1 MLSMTGPLVGVRV
14 IDMTSILMGPYAAQL
29 LGDMGADVIKVEAPA
44 GDMVRDLGPMQNPRM
59 GSLYLHVNRSKR
71 GLVLDLKQAAGLEA
85 VKKLLATA
93 DVLLYNVRPQ
103 AMARLGLG
111 YDVVQKIN
119 PRLLYVGTFGFGQDG
134 PYAAKPAFDDLIQG
148 AIGLPSLIKQAG
160 SDVPRYV
167 PSNIVDRTVG
177 LYAVTSLCAAL
188 FHREKTG
195 RGQKIDIPMFETM
208 ISHLLSDHIGGQTF
222 DPPNGPPGYP
232 RLLAS
237 ERRPYK
243 TADGFVCAVI
253 YSDKQWASFFKA
265 IGRSEIFENDP
276 RFLNLTVRTQHIND
290 LQALAAK
297 IFLERTT
304 NAWLALLDQ
313 ADIPTMPLHTL
324 ETIFDDPHLKAV
336 NMFEWIEHPTEGR
349 VRRVA
354 VPTTWTDSQ
363 PTPGRAAPQLGEH
376 SAEILK
382 ELGYSDAEIASLI
395 AQGVTLTAKIEAG
408 A

>member
-1 MLSMTGPLVGVRV
+1 MTGPLVGIRV
-14 IDMTSILMGPYAAQL
+14 VDMTTILMGPYAAQL
-29 LGDMGADVIKVEAPA
+29 LGDMGADVIKVEAPS
-44 GDMVRDLGPMQNPRM
+44 GDLVRELGPMQHPQM
-59 GSLYLHVNRSKR
+59 GALYLHVNRSKR
-71 GLVLDLKQAAGLEA
+71 GLVLDLKQPAGLEA
-85 VKKLLATA
+85 VKKLIATA

-111 YDVVQKIN
+111 YDEVKKVN
-119 PRLLYVGTFGFGQDG
+119 PRLLYVGTFGFGQEG

-177 LYAVTSLCAAL
+177 LYAVSSLCAAL

-253 YSDKQWASFFKA
+253 YSDKQWASFFKT

-304 NAWLALLDQ
+304 NVWLELLDK

-324 ETIFDDPHLKAV
+324 ETIFDDPHLNAV
-336 NMFEWIEHPTEGR
+336 NMFVWEDHPTEGR

-363 PTPGRAAPQLGEH
+363 PVPGRPAPQLGEH
-376 SAEILK
+376 SLEILK
-382 ELGYSDAEIASLI
+382 ELGYSSAEVKGLIQQGITLVPSTEAS
-395 AQGVTLTAKIEAG
+395 A
-408 A
+408 

>member
-1 MLSMTGPLVGVRV
+1 
-14 IDMTSILMGPYAAQL
+14 
-29 LGDMGADVIKVEAPA
+29 
-44 GDMVRDLGPMQNPRM
+44 MVRDLGPMQHPRM
-59 GSLYLHVNRSKR
+59 GALYLHVNRSKR
-71 GLVLDLKQAAGLEA
+71 GLVLDLKQPAGLEA
-85 VKKLLATA
+85 IKKLLATA

-134 PYAAKPAFDDLIQG
+134 PYGAKPAFDDLIQG

-195 RGQKIDIPMFETM
+195 CGQKIDIPMFETM

-222 DPPNGPPGYP
+222 DPPNGPPGYA

-304 NAWLALLDQ
+304 NAWLELLDK

-354 VPTTWTDSQ
+354 VPTTWSDSQ
-363 PTPGRAAPQLGEH
+363 PTPGRHAPSLGEH
-376 SAEILK
+376 SVEILK
-382 ELGYSDAEIASLI
+382 ELGYSDADIATLI
-395 AQGVTLTAKIEAG
+395 AQGVTLSAKIKAG

>member
-1 MLSMTGPLVGVRV
+1 MTGPLVGVRV

-29 LGDMGADVIKVEAPA
+29 LGDMGADVIKVEAPV

-71 GLVLDLKQAAGLEA
+71 GLVLDLKQPAGLDA

-111 YDVVQKIN
+111 YDVVHKIN

-304 NAWLALLDQ
+304 DAWLALLDQ

-336 NMFEWIEHPTEGR
+336 NMFEWTEHPTEGR

-363 PTPGRAAPQLGEH
+363 PTPGRPAPQLGEH

-382 ELGYSDAEIASLI
+382 ELGYSDAEISSLI
-395 AQGVTLTAKIEAG
+395 SQGVTLTAKIEAG

>member
-1 MLSMTGPLVGVRV
+1 MTGPLVGVRV
-14 IDMTSILMGPYAAQL
+14 VDMTSILMGPYAAQL
-29 LGDMGADVIKVEAPA
+29 LGDMGADVIKVEPPV
-44 GDMVRDLGPMQNPRM
+44 GDMVRDLGPMQHPRM

-71 GLVLDLKQAAGLEA
+71 GLVLDLKQPAGLEA

-103 AMARLGLG
+103 AMSRLGLG

-119 PRLLYVGTFGFGQDG
+119 PRLLYVGTFGFGQEG

-304 NAWLALLDQ
+304 NAWLELLDR

-336 NMFEWIEHPTEGR
+336 NMFEWTEHPTEGR

-382 ELGYSDAEIASLI
+382 ELGYSDVDIESLI
-395 AQGVTLTAKIEAG
+395 TQGVTLTAKTEAG

>member
-1 MLSMTGPLVGVRV
+1 
-14 IDMTSILMGPYAAQL
+14 
-29 LGDMGADVIKVEAPA
+29 
-44 GDMVRDLGPMQNPRM
+44 
-59 GSLYLHVNRSKR
+59 
-71 GLVLDLKQAAGLEA
+71 
-85 VKKLLATA
+85 
-93 DVLLYNVRPQ
+93 
-103 AMARLGLG
+103 
-111 YDVVQKIN
+111 
-119 PRLLYVGTFGFGQDG
+119 
-134 PYAAKPAFDDLIQG
+134 
-148 AIGLPSLIKQAG
+148 
-160 SDVPRYV
+160 VPRYV

-195 RGQKIDIPMFETM
+195 CGQKIDIPMFETM

-222 DPPNGPPGYP
+222 DPPNGPSGYP

-349 VRRVA
+349 IRRVA
-354 VPTTWTDSQ
+354 VPTTWSDSQ
-363 PTPGRAAPQLGEH
+363 PMPGRNAPGLGEH

-382 ELGYSDAEIASLI
+382 ELGYSDADIATLI
-395 AQGVTLTAKIEAG
+395 AQGVTLTAKTKAG

>member
-1 MLSMTGPLVGVRV
+1 MTGPLVGVRV

-29 LGDMGADVIKVEAPA
+29 LGDMGADVIKVEAPV

-71 GLVLDLKQAAGLEA
+71 GLVLDLKQPAGLEA

-111 YDVVQKIN
+111 YDVVHKIN

-304 NAWLALLDQ
+304 DAWLALLDQ

-336 NMFEWIEHPTEGR
+336 NMFEWTEHPTEGR

-363 PTPGRAAPQLGEH
+363 PTPGRPAPQLGEH

-382 ELGYSDAEIASLI
+382 ELGYSDAEISSLI
-395 AQGVTLTAKIEAG
+395 SQGVTLTAKIEAG

>member
-1 MLSMTGPLVGVRV
+1 MTGPLVGVRV

-29 LGDMGADVIKVEAPA
+29 LGDMGADVIKVEAPV

-71 GLVLDLKQAAGLEA
+71 GLVLDLKQPAGLEA

-111 YDVVQKIN
+111 YDVVHKIN
-119 PRLLYVGTFGFGQDG
+119 LRLLYVGTFGFGQDG

-336 NMFEWIEHPTEGR
+336 NMFEWTEHPTEGR

-363 PTPGRAAPQLGEH
+363 PTPGRPAPQLGEH

-382 ELGYSDAEIASLI
+382 ELGYSDAEISSLI
-395 AQGVTLTAKIEAG
+395 SQGVTLTAKIEAG

>member
-1 MLSMTGPLVGVRV
+1 MTGPLVGVRV

-29 LGDMGADVIKVEAPA
+29 LGDMGADVIKVEAPV
-44 GDMVRDLGPMQNPRM
+44 GDMVRDLGPMQNSRM

-71 GLVLDLKQAAGLEA
+71 GLVLDLKQPAGLEA

-177 LYAVTSLCAAL
+177 LYAVSSLCAAL

-324 ETIFDDPHLKAV
+324 ETIFEDPHLKAV
-336 NMFEWIEHPTEGR
+336 NMFEWTEHPTEGR

-354 VPTTWTDSQ
+354 VPSTWTDSQ
-363 PTPGRAAPQLGEH
+363 PTPGRPAPQLGEH

-382 ELGYSDAEIASLI
+382 ELGYSDAEISSLI